1 MELYRILNRK
11 ICFKT
16 VHPFTTR
23 NTRPIRVPAAYVV
36 RPQRRAPT
44 GDGAHRGAAVCL
56 DPCDEGCPRASPPD
70 VPFDAATRATAGRGW
85 EVLWRGTAV
94 EVHPNRSREPRHSV
108 PHPATRLDLL
118 HPLFP
123 PYPAA
128 CLQDGGLPNRSP
140 CRDAR
145 EPSAVR
151 AIGDAAIGPPSVSPF
166 VPGPRGDPRSDVR
179 IAPEHPQLLD
189 KRRAVRHAVRQ
200 RTARLVHHEIG
211 TAWWRLLTVQ
221 PIL

>member
-1 MELYRILNRK
+1 MELYRSLNGK

-36 RPQRRAPT
+36 GPQRRAPT
-44 GDGAHRGAAVCL
+44 GDGAHRGAAVGF
-56 DPCDEGCPRASPPD
+56 DACDEGCPRASPPD

-128 CLQDGGLPNRSP
+128 GLLDGCLPNRVP
-140 CRDAR
+140 CRDASV
-145 EPSAVR
+145 PSALR
-151 AIGDAAIGPPSVSPF
+151 AIGDEAMGLPSVAPF
-166 VPGPRGDPRSDVR
+166 ILSSRGDPRSDVR
-179 IAPEHPQLLD
+179 IVPEHPQLLD
-189 KRRAVRHAVRQ
+189 KRRARDHHVRQ
-200 RTARLVHHEIG
+200 RTLRVVHHEIG
-211 TAWWRLLTVQ
+211 TGWWRLLTVQ
-221 PIL
+221 PKL